1 MSYYEVVGFMAVG
14 LIAIVSFFMSVR
26 KTLNDDR
33 QPIEDLNINIV
44 KLNANFQNMID
55 KLNNQQLRL
64 DKHGRDIDHVINK
77 QLENEKTLDKHE
89 LRIERI
95 EKSLDV

>member
-1 MSYYEVVGFMAVG
+1 MSYYEIVGFMAVG

-64 DKHGRDIDHVINK
+64 DKHGRDIDNVINK

-95 EKSLDV
+95 ERSLDV

>member
-1 MSYYEVVGFMAVG
+1 MSYYEIVGFMAIG
-14 LIAIVSFFMSVR
+14 LIAIASFFMSVR
-26 KTLNDDR
+26 KTLKDDR

-64 DKHGRDIDHVINK
+64 DKHGRDIDNVINK
-77 QLENEKTLDKHE
+77 QLQNEKTLDKHE

-95 EKSLDV
+95 EKHLDV